1 MVYDIL
7 SDIVSKKSENF
18 KRKTKYME
26 VCKKIV
32 THKSVLLR
40 QIKHR
45 RKKGADLEKRKER
58 NDMKKRV
65 KQGIGAAL
73 IFTFILLFSLSVSAS
88 GERVLIAAGT
98 AFGVK
103 FHTNGA
109 IIAGIPGAEGPA
121 YDAGLRRGDIIT
133 GLDGKTILSAEEFQ
147 KAVKASE
154 GKELTLTYRSGKEEK
169 TARVTPVLDKSGDYK
184 LGLWVKDSA
193 AGIGT
198 ITFID
203 PETMRFVGLGH
214 GICDAES
221 GVLIPLADGTVEE
234 VDLSGITKGAA
245 GAPGELRGSFVG
257 KKLGGLLANRESGVS
272 GILAEVPCGLEK
284 ERFPVGDKN
293 EVKAGRAYIFSTV
306 DDDGRG
312 MYEVELSG
320 ISKDGTSRNFVVRVT
335 DERLLAKTG
344 GIVQGMSGSPII
356 QNGKLI
362 GAVTH
367 VLVSDPTKGY
377 GIFIENMMDE
387 T

>member
-1 MVYDIL
+1 
-7 SDIVSKKSENF
+7 
-18 KRKTKYME
+18 
-26 VCKKIV
+26 
-32 THKSVLLR
+32 
-40 QIKHR
+40 
-45 RKKGADLEKRKER
+45 
-58 NDMKKRV
+58 MKKRV

-73 IFTFILLFSLSVSAS
+73 ILTFILLFSLSASAS

-109 IIAGIPGAEGPA
+109 IIAGIPGGEGPA
-121 YDAGLRRGDIIT
+121 HAAGLRRGDIIT

-147 KAVKASE
+147 NAVKASE

-169 TARVTPVLDKSGDYK
+169 TVRVTPILDKSGDYK

-272 GILAEVPCGLEK
+272 GILTEVPCGLEK

-367 VLVSDPTKGY
+367 VCV
-377 GIFIENMMDE
+377 N
-387 T
+387 